1 MKKLGLMT
9 RAAASLHLQSDT
21 VTYPGRFEDIRSSQ
35 DAVAS
40 LRGALAGCQGL
51 QAVDSLATTVHNIIA
66 FVASAFRKGLPK
78 SPDHSEAAWQLM
90 IESISCGFQLVA
102 ISSPEDSVKSD
113 VWTAQLS
120 ILAET
125 VDALKA
131 QL

>member
-9 RAAASLHLQSDT
+9 RAAASLHLQWDT

-66 FVASAFRKGLPK
+66 FVAGAFRKGLPK
-78 SPDHSEAAWQLM
+78 PPDQDVVAAW
-90 IESISCGFQLVA
+90 
-102 ISSPEDSVKSD
+102 
-113 VWTAQLS
+113 
-120 ILAET
+120 
-125 VDALKA
+125 
-131 QL
+131 